1 VADVGQRSV
10 SSVLPLL
17 PHVLRLVVHVQPRY
31 DSDPYPFD
39 QATDFARTE
48 AKNWTM
54 GDRWNSHF
62 VQGTCESDL
71 ALRSVCASLFACFV
85 YFDMVETLHMI
96 EWLYWVQRGTA
107 DMRTSWFFPDSLKVR
122 VRPSPFDKSI
132 TGGTADRELE
142 TRVPILFRCFVGALR
157 GGAEDA
163 DLVLSPLLR
172 RQACRSPYFALMTTL
187 R

>member
-1 VADVGQRSV
+1 M
-10 SSVLPLL
+10 
-17 PHVLRLVVHVQPRY
+17 VHVQPRY

-96 EWLYWVQRGTA
+96 EWLYWVPRGTA
-107 DMRTSWFFPDSLKVR
+107 DMAAP
-122 VRPSPFDKSI
+122 
-132 TGGTADRELE
+132 
-142 TRVPILFRCFVGALR
+142 
-157 GGAEDA
+157 A
-163 DLVLSPLLR
+163 DLVVLP
-172 RQACRSPYFALMTTL
+172 RQPQGARTAESV
-187 R
+187 

>member
-1 VADVGQRSV
+1 
-10 SSVLPLL
+10 
-17 PHVLRLVVHVQPRY
+17 
-31 DSDPYPFD
+31 
-39 QATDFARTE
+39 
-48 AKNWTM
+48 M

-96 EWLYWVQRGTA
+96 EWLYWVPRGTA